1 MVISGACVK
10 SAAGN
15 RCQKATPRRRN
26 DGDGRMAIAGAGE
39 IMEWNE
45 RAGTGARTRVL
56 NRLSTGAPYLP
67 RPGKL

>member
-10 SAAGN
+10 SAARD

-26 DGDGRMAIAGAGE
+26 DGEGGMAIAGAGE

-45 RAGTGARTRVL
+45 RVGTRGARAR
-56 NRLSTGAPYLP
+56 A
-67 RPGKL
+67 